1 MEVKECGY
9 FKASVHIA
17 KLLSK
22 MIVAIYTPAKPP
34 NWSFFKVAYYMI
46 AATIEL
52 HLCCESVMWKEL
64 DSPPPPFFRFQ
75 TFVNKIK

>member
-9 FKASVHIA
+9 FKVPVHIA

-22 MIVAIYTPAKPP
+22 MIVAIFTPTKPR
-34 NWSFFKVAYYMI
+34 NRSFFKVTYYMI
-46 AATIEL
+46 AATIEP

-64 DSPPPPFFRFQ
+64 DRFP
-75 TFVNKIK
+75 TTTIF